1 LIAPSQHEQKKSST
15 PKRRK
20 GCQDETINKHKNKW
34 IFFFKKGDLSQFP
47 MKQDWSSR
55 FTVIPR
61 NWILDI
67 DRDTGS
73 AVMHVGVVFSSMTGR
88 ALQQTKFQAKIK
100 WWL

>member
-1 LIAPSQHEQKKSST
+1 
-15 PKRRK
+15 
-20 GCQDETINKHKNKW
+20 
-34 IFFFKKGDLSQFP
+34 